1 MRLFTQDQLAQSRAV
16 TSGFIPSDGCR
27 QDAVAAAAP
36 IESELRE
43 EIAKLHAQLAAVTAE
58 RDAALAAAAAA
69 TPTASSERGAAI
81 SAVVATAI
89 ANVVAN
95 TSSSKITAAI
105 DDFTLTGADAL
116 QGETLG
122 PQAPE
127 TVEAIDSLSQPLRD
141 GGDAATAAALR
152 ERFGCK

>member
-16 TSGFIPSDGCR
+16 TSGFIPSDGRR
-27 QDAVAAAAP
+27 QDAVAAAGP

-43 EIAKLHAQLAAVTAE
+43 EIAKLHAQLAALLAE
-58 RDAALAAAAAA
+58 QGRAAEAAA
-69 TPTASSERGAAI
+69 
-81 SAVVATAI
+81 VY
-89 ANVVAN
+89 
-95 TSSSKITAAI
+95 
-105 DDFTLTGADAL
+105 ADAL

-127 TVEAIDSLSQPLRD
+127 TVEAIDSLSQLLRD